1 MREEQLQELTLKLL
15 SRLNPP
21 RAIIGQ
27 AKAIKDEASFLSKCI
42 SRHAPSRGLT
52 DWFEEFEE
60 AVLGNLETRT
70 WPTAKEL
77 SKAAREIRKSKPV
90 FADHSGEGEWLL
102 DPVTINAKRIQGG
115 HPVCE
120 TWLSGKRAK
129 SLLATGMVCEA
140 DINRYKKTIRFQK
153 SIWGKKSGE
162 FDE

>member
-1 MREEQLQELTLKLL
+1 M
-15 SRLNPP
+15 
-21 RAIIGQ
+21 
-27 AKAIKDEASFLSKCI
+27 
-42 SRHAPSRGLT
+42 T

-140 DINRYKKTIRFQK
+140 DLNRYKKTIRFQK

>member
-1 MREEQLQELTLKLL
+1 MREQQINTMTTKLL
-15 SRLNPP
+15 ARPNPP
-21 RAIIGQ
+21 RAISSNAEG
-27 AKAIKDEASFLSKCI
+27 IKSEAELLCKTI
-42 SRHAPSRGLT
+42 NKMAPSREYNQ
-52 DWFEEFEE
+52 WFDLFEE
-60 AVLGNLETRT
+60 AVLSNLETRT

-77 SKAAREIRKSKPV
+77 SKAAREIRNSKPV

>member
-90 FADHSGEGEWLL
+90 FADHNGEGEWLL
-102 DPVTINAKRIQGG
+102 NPVTINAKRIQGG

-140 DINRYKKTIRFQK
+140 DLDRYKKTIRFQK

>member
-42 SRHAPSRGLT
+42 SRHAPSQGLT

-120 TWLSGKRAK
+120 TWLSGKGAK
-129 SLLATGMVCEA
+129 SLLATGMVCQA
-140 DINRYKKTIRFQK
+140 DLDRYKKTIRFQK